1 MKKILFAAL
10 IASVALVG
18 CKGKNGVGGVGSTDS
33 TQIRV
38 PSGQVAY
45 INIDSLV
52 SKYDLYLDL
61 RADYETKA
69 KKADAELT
77 SKGRSL
83 EKEVRDFQD
92 KIQKGLVT
100 RAQAATM
107 EEDLGRKQQ
116 TFMQHRDNVMREMA
130 EEEQVLLNRIHY
142 SIVDFLKVFNSD
154 YRYGMILSTS
164 ASGPILNADPMLDI
178 TSVVLVELNKNY
190 ASDKSKNKSAAAPKE
205 TPKAE

>member
-1 MKKILFAAL
+1 MKKIIFVAL

-18 CKGKNGVGGVGSTDS
+18 CKEKTGVSEIGSTDS
-33 TQIRV
+33 VQVRV
-38 PSGQVAY
+38 PSSQIAY

-52 SKYDLYLDL
+52 GKYDLYNDL
-61 RADYETKA
+61 RSAYEVKA
-69 KKADAELT
+69 KKAESDLT
-77 SKGRSL
+77 ARGRNL

-107 EEDLGRKQQ
+107 EEDLSRKQQ
-116 TFMQHRDNVMREMA
+116 NFMQQRDNVMRDMG

-142 SIVDFLKVFNSD
+142 SIVDFLKEFNSD

-164 ASGPILNADPMLDI
+164 AAGPILNADPMLDI
-178 TSVVLVELNKNY
+178 TSVVLSELNKNY
-190 ASDKSKNKSAAAPKE
+190 AAQKAKEKASKTE
-205 TPKAE
+205 TGK

>member
-1 MKKILFAAL
+1 MKKVFLVAL
-10 IASVALVG
+10 IASVALIG
-18 CKGKNGVGGVGSTDS
+18 CKGKNGVTGVGSTDS
-33 TQIRV
+33 TRMRV

-61 RADYETKA
+61 KADYEVKA
-69 KKADAELT
+69 KKAESELT

-116 TFMQHRDNVMREMA
+116 TFMQHRDNVMRDMG
-130 EEEQVLLNRIHY
+130 EEEQVMLNRIHY
-142 SIVDFLKVFNSD
+142 SIVDFLKEFNSD
-154 YRYGMILSTS
+154 YRYGMIISTS

-178 TSVVLVELNKNY
+178 TTVVLTDLNKKY
-190 ASDKSKNKSAAAPKE
+190 AAEKSKNK